1 VLVGVYEVVSAPFPA
16 PAGYQPIIRPE
27 FPWGYFEGEQRSF

>member
-27 FPWGYFEGEQRSF
+27 FPWGYFEGEQRIF